1 MKGTVMKKKV
11 IILGAAGRDFHNFNV
26 RFRDNEKYEVVAF
39 TATQIPNIEGRV
51 YPTELAGK
59 LYPKGIPIF
68 AEDELEH
75 LIEKFAV
82 DTAVFSYSDVTHNH
96 VMHLGSRVVAS
107 RADFLLLSAQ
117 STMLKS
123 TKPVIAVTAIRT
135 GSGKSQTTRKV
146 CEILRNMGK
155 RVVAVRHPMPYG
167 DLKSQIVQRFGDY
180 KDFDIHDI
188 TIEEREE
195 YEPLVEMGIVVYA
208 GVDYEKILRAAE
220 TEADIVIWDG
230 GNNDTSFYAP
240 DLSIVVFDPHRAGH
254 ELLYHPGEV
263 NLRLADV
270 ALINKVDTASR
281 ENIDI
286 VRANIERI
294 NPHATVI
301 MANSPVT
308 VADPEAVKGKRVL
321 VVEDGPTLTHGEM
334 KFGAGIIAAKA
345 FGAGSL
351 IDPKSAAVGSIK
363 AAFAKY
369 PHIEGLLPAIG
380 YGEAQMKDLADTIN
394 SVDCDIVLSATPI
407 DLSKI
412 ITITKPIVR
421 VRYAYGDAGSPTLG
435 DIIGKRFGK

>member
-1 MKGTVMKKKV
+1 MKQKI

-26 RFRDNEKYEVVAF
+26 RFRDNEAYEVVAF

-51 YPTELAGK
+51 YPPELAGR

-68 AEDELEH
+68 PEDELEH
-75 LIEKFAV
+75 LIERFDVNA
-82 DTAVFSYSDVTHNH
+82 AVFSYSDVTHNH
-96 VMHLGSRVVAS
+96 VMHLGSRIVAS

-123 TKPVIAVTAIRT
+123 TKPVIAVTAVRT

-146 CEILRNMGK
+146 CQTLREMGR

-180 KDFDIHDI
+180 KDFDIHGV

-220 TEADIVIWDG
+220 KEADVVIWDG
-230 GNNDTSFYAP
+230 GNNDTSFFAP
-240 DLSIVVFDPHRAGH
+240 DLCVVVFDPHRAGH
-254 ELLYHPGEV
+254 ELLYHPGEA

-270 ALINKVDTASR
+270 ALINKVDTASK
-281 ENIDI
+281 ENVEL
-286 VRANIERI
+286 VRANITRI
-294 NPHATVI
+294 NPKATIVL
-301 MANSPVT
+301 ANSPVT
-308 VADPEAVKGKRVL
+308 VADPNAVKGKRVL

-334 KFGAGIIAAKA
+334 KFGAGVIAAKA
-345 FGAGSL
+345 FGAASL
-351 IDPKSAAVGSIK
+351 VDPKAAAVGSIK
-363 AAFAKY
+363 ATFAKY

-380 YGEAQMKDLADTIN
+380 YGEAQMKDLAATIDA
-394 SVDCDIVLSATPI
+394 VDCDLVLSATPI
-407 DLSKI
+407 DLSKV

-421 VRYAYGDAGSPTLG
+421 VRYGYGDAGEPTLG
-435 DIIGKRFGK
+435 DIVKQRF

>member
-1 MKGTVMKKKV
+1 MKKKV

-26 RFRDNEKYEVVAF
+26 RFRDNEHYEVVAF

-51 YPTELAGK
+51 YPPELSGK
-59 LYPKGIPIF
+59 LYPKGIPIY
-68 AEDELEH
+68 AEDELEQ
-75 LIEKFAV
+75 LIKKFGV
-82 DTAVFSYSDVTHNH
+82 DVAVFSYSDVTHNH

-107 RADFLLLSAQ
+107 KADFLLLSAQ

-123 TKPVIAVTAIRT
+123 VKPVIAVTAVRT

-146 CEILRNMGK
+146 CQILREMGK

-180 KDFDIHDI
+180 KDFDIHGI

-220 TEADIVIWDG
+220 KEADVVIWDG

-270 ALINKVDTASR
+270 ALINKVDTASS
-281 ENIDI
+281 ENIAI

-294 NPHATVI
+294 NPKAQIV

-308 VADPEAVKGKRVL
+308 VADPGAVKGKRVL

-334 KFGAGIIAAKA
+334 KFGAGVIAAKA

-351 IDPKSAAVGSIK
+351 VDPKSSAVGSIK
-363 AAFAKY
+363 ATFAKY

-394 SVDCDIVLSATPI
+394 ATDCDLVLSATPI

-421 VRYAYGDAGSPTLG
+421 VRYGYGDAGSPMLG
-435 DIIGKRFGK
+435 DIIRKRFGT